1 MILFVVL
8 DDKGGMLFNKRRQ
21 SQDELLRMRI
31 IELSKDSKLL
41 MNAYSAK
48 QFANNKIPNLQVT
61 PDPLEEAQA
70 GQYCFVENIKVD
82 NCEPQLEKIVIY
94 KWNRRYPGDLYFN
107 IPLEEHGWN
116 CVSSSDF
123 PGSSHEKITEEIY
136 VKADRENEQ

>member
-1 MILFVVL
+1 MILIVVL

-82 NCEPQLEKIVIY
+82 NCEPQLEKIVQMEPPLS
-94 KWNRRYPGDLYFN
+94 RRFILQHSSGRTW
-107 IPLEEHGWN
+107 LEL
-116 CVSSSDF
+116 
-123 PGSSHEKITEEIY
+123 
-136 VKADRENEQ
+136 R